1 MQALSLEQGG
11 EQEAAPVAQGEGA
24 RLEGD
29 GWEDAEQEPSARWE
43 ERDELRHQ
51 NGLSWHS
58 YTAGV
63 GRKQQ
68 RL

>member
-1 MQALSLEQGG
+1 M
-11 EQEAAPVAQGEGA
+11 AQGEGA